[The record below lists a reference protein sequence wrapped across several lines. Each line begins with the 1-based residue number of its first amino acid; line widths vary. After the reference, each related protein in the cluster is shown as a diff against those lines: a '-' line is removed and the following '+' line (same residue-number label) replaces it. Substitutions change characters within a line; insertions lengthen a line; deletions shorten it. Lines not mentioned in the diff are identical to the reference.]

1 MSEANEFV
9 SLLQSVQ
16 EYISKNYAAALTETA
31 KLPQLKTYIEKY
43 LRDRNIAVEG
53 FTSQELVDKL
63 YCEMAECATRS

>member
-31 KLPQLKTYIEKY
+31 KYRRGRLH
-43 LRDRNIAVEG
+43 
-53 FTSQELVDKL
+53 FTGIG
-63 YCEMAECATRS
+63 